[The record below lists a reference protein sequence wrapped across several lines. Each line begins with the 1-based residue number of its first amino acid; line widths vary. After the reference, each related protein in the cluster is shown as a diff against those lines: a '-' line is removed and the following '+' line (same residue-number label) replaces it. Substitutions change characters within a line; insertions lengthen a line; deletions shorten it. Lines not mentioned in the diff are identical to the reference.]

1 MRLSTSRVRVYA
13 SVCQEIAENLQG
25 EGSDPSIP
33 SFCIDADLEGKHGLR
48 LSNPTDV
55 SYLKGYISSLLKEFF
70 KQKSEIRLL
79 RLQLEDSR
87 CKQIIKM
94 ESERW
99 TTNR

>member
-1 MRLSTSRVRVYA
+1 MTLSRSRVRGSAPLCKGGV
-13 SVCQEIAENLQG
+13 ENLQG
-25 EGSDPSIP
+25 DGSDTAIP
-33 SFCIDADLEGKHGLR
+33 SFCSDADHEGKNGLR

-55 SYLKGYISSLLKEFF
+55 SYLKCYISSLLKEFF

-87 CKQIIKM
+87 CNQIAQM

-99 TTNR
+99 TR

>member
-1 MRLSTSRVRVYA
+1 MRLSTYRVRD
-13 SVCQEIAENLQG
+13 SDPLCKEIAENLQG

-33 SFCIDADLEGKHGLR
+33 SFCIDAHLEGKNGSRVLK
-48 LSNPTDV
+48 SADV
-55 SYLKGYISSLLKEFF
+55 AYLKSYISSLLKEFF
-70 KQKSEIRLL
+70 KQKSEIQLL

-87 CKQIIKM
+87 CKQITKM